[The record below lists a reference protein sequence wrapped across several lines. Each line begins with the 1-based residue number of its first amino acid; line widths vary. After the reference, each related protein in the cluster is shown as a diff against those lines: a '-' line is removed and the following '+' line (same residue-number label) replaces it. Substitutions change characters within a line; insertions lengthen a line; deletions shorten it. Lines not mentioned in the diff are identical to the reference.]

1 MFSRMSGR
9 HTMNQMQMKR
19 MLACIIFATAVV
31 LISCTQPVLA
41 QDTSQTTATQGQ
53 PEHQTSV
60 EHGEVVYVSGNDL
73 VIRNTDTGEVL
84 NITVPDS
91 ARATVDGQ
99 EVSVHDLKPGM
110 KLQRTITTTTTP
122 MTVTTV
128 RTIQGQVWHV
138 NPPNSVILKFPDG
151 TTKQYKIPKD
161 QKFNANGQQADAF
174 HLRKGMNVSATVIS
188 EVPESHMSQN
198 TSVTGQMP
206 PPPAT
211 PALEG
216 ALLIEEPSEA
226 GQEVAAKEPPPEP
239 AKLPKTASMLP
250 LLSVLGILSLF
261 GFILSALPLC
271 MKFMQRR

>member
-1 MFSRMSGR
+1 
-9 HTMNQMQMKR
+9 MNSMQITR
-19 MLACIIFATAVV
+19 MLACIIFVTGV
-31 LISCTQPVLA
+31 LLITCSQPALA
-41 QDTSQTTATQGQ
+41 QDTSQTTSTAGQ

-60 EHGEVVYVSGNDL
+60 EHGEVVYVSGNDV
-73 VIRNTDTGEVL
+73 VIKNTDTGEVR

-91 ARATVDGQ
+91 ARATVDGR

-128 RTIQGQVWHV
+128 RTIQGTVWHV
-138 NPPNSVILKFPDG
+138 SPPNSVILKLPDG
-151 TTKQYKIPKD
+151 THKQYKIPKD
-161 QKFNANGQQADAF
+161 QKFNADGREADAF
-174 HLRKGMNVSATVIS
+174 HLRKGMNVNATVIT
-188 EVPESHMSQN
+188 EVPETHVSQN

-216 ALLIEEPSEA
+216 ALLIEEPSET

-250 LLSVLGILSLF
+250 LLGGLGILSLF

-271 MKFMQRR
+271 MKLMQRR